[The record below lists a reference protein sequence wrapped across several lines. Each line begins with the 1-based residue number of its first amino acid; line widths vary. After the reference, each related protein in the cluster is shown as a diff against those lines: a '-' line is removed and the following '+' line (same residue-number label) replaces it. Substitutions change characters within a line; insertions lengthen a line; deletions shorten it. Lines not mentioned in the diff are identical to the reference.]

1 MRKARGKNQDENDKL
16 KERRARGNIQVAK
29 NKRQEVT
36 DKITKEARDQR
47 QEKRQRTIDTRRD
60 TRGKMERN
68 KARRKIQ
75 GARGEMRKT

>member
-1 MRKARGKNQDENDKL
+1 MRKARGKNLDENDKL